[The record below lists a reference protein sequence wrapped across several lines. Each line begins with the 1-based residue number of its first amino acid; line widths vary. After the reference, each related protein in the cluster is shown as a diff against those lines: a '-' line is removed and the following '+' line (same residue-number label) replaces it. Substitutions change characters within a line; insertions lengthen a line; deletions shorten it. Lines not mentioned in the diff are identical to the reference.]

1 VEPWK
6 KFMAEPWK
14 KFMAEPC
21 KKIYG
26 GALQKN
32 LWWSPAK
39 KIYGGALKKILKN
52 PQENQ
57 YPLKFDFFQ
66 RETRYV
72 MYQNKF
78 KSKT

>member
-14 KFMAEPC
+14 KFMVEPC
-21 KKIYG
+21 
-26 GALQKN
+26 
-32 LWWSPAK
+32 K